1 MRCSKIKV
9 ASPGIWET
17 MYQTTAAAAAA
28 TTRLSMPLSLIDREQ
43 NLAPLEQSNG
53 KQGAASRRLVV
64 NVAAI

>member
-17 MYQTTAAAAAA
+17 MYQTTAAAAA

>member
-17 MYQTTAAAAAA
+17 MYQTTAAAA